1 MSRIGKNPIALPQ
14 GVEVSVNDNV
24 VTVKGKLGELTQ
36 EITSGITVKIDEV
49 FDSTGSAT
57 IYKKDDPF
65 QVLKEGDI
73 LIRK

>member
-1 MSRIGKNPIALPQ
+1 MKEYESLLNNTHPLNTATKTTRIGFVLPL
-14 GVEVSVNDNV
+14 GVSVKV
-24 VTVKGKLGELTQ
+24 
-36 EITSGITVKIDEV
+36 DEV